1 MPAIARNDQDAKL
14 RRLREREILEEEAE
28 KRVEA
33 RIKLRDKGMSHC
45 FDKKLLKRFILTIN
59 QSESFDLSGLL

>member
-1 MPAIARNDQDAKL
+1 M
-14 RRLREREILEEEAE
+14 LEEEAE

-45 FDKKLLKRFILTIN
+45 FDLDLLKRFIITIN
-59 QSESFDLSGLL
+59 KSESFDLSGLL

>member
-1 MPAIARNDQDAKL
+1 MID
-14 RRLREREILEEEAE
+14 EEAK

-45 FDKKLLKRFILTIN
+45 FDKELLTRFIYTIN
-59 QSESFDLSGLL
+59 QSESFHLSELII